1 MRFVVD
7 AQLPP
12 ALAKF
17 LAQAGQLAEHV
28 ADLQLAHASDS
39 VIWDYARAANA
50 VVITKDEDFAARRA
64 VAQAGPQILWVRI
77 GNTTTPQ
84 LLQRLAGR
92 FEEVVRMLQSGEK
105 VVELV

>member
-17 LAQAGQLAEHV
+17 FTEAGYTAEHVLDLKLAQA
-28 ADLQLAHASDS
+28 SDS
-39 VIWDYARAANA
+39 AIWEYAGRVGA
-50 VVITKDEDFAARRA
+50 VVVTKDEDFAARRA

-77 GNTTTPQ
+77 GDTTTPQ
-84 LLQRLAGR
+84 LLLRLGPRLAELMR
-92 FEEVVRMLQSGEK
+92 VLESGEK
-105 VVELV
+105 IVELV